1 MTGYTFDYPL
11 FLWLNFDGGAVLD
24 KIMLGIS
31 TPAVWAWFYILI
43 LYMVWRT
50 YGWRGL
56 LIFLLAA
63 AAAIGLGDMIS
74 GIFKHTG
81 MLKSLWAEF
90 PARLRP
96 MYTPELEGL
105 VSNILKKGGQYGTV
119 SGHAATIAAM
129 ATIAI
134 PTIARRWFTWMMI
147 AVVLSVPVGAVVV
160 TVPSFLKAGLSLL
173 RLSGVA
179 PKRGYSSVSNRMG
192 SPFLWG
198 ISTATISSANLPAL
212 IAASAFC

>member
-11 FLWLNFDGGAVLD
+11 FLWLNFDGGAVMD

-56 LIFLLAA
+56 LIFLVAA

-81 MLKSLWAEF
+81 LLKNLWAEF

-147 AVVLSVPVGAVVV
+147 AVVLLICYSRIYLAYHFPVDIA
-160 TVPSFLKAGLSLL
+160 LGLITGV
-173 RLSGVA
+173 LSGGSMYFISRA
-179 PKRGYSSVSNRMG
+179 LMRRWCKR
-192 SPFLWG
+192 
-198 ISTATISSANLPAL
+198 
-212 IAASAFC
+212 

>member
-31 TPAVWAWFYILI
+31 TPSVWAWLYILI
-43 LYMVWRT
+43 LYMVWRS

-56 LIFLLAA
+56 LIFLVAA

-81 MLKSLWAEF
+81 MLKNLWAEF

-147 AVVLSVPVGAVVV
+147 AVVLLICYSRIYLAYHFPVDIV
-160 TVPSFLKAGLSLL
+160 LGLITGV
-173 RLSGVA
+173 LSGGVMTLLCRELMRRWC
-179 PKRGYSSVSNRMG
+179 KK
-192 SPFLWG
+192 
-198 ISTATISSANLPAL
+198 
-212 IAASAFC
+212 

>member
-1 MTGYTFDYPL
+1 M
-11 FLWLNFDGGAVLD
+11 LD

-31 TPAVWAWFYILI
+31 TPAVWAWLYILI

-81 MLKSLWAEF
+81 MLKNLWAEF

-134 PTIARRWFTWMMI
+134 PTIARRWFAWMMI
-147 AVVLSVPVGAVVV
+147 VVVLLICYSRIYLAYHFPVDIA
-160 TVPSFLKAGLSLL
+160 LGLITGV
-173 RLSGVA
+173 LSGGVMLFVC
-179 PKRGYSSVSNRMG
+179 R
-192 SPFLWG
+192 
-198 ISTATISSANLPAL
+198 AL
-212 IAASAFC
+212 INKWCKR

>member
-1 MTGYTFDYPL
+1 M
-11 FLWLNFDGGAVLD
+11 LD

-31 TPAVWAWFYILI
+31 TPTMWAWFYALI

-81 MLKSLWAEF
+81 MLKNLWAEF

-134 PTIARRWFTWMMI
+134 PTIARRWFAWMMI
-147 AVVLSVPVGAVVV
+147 VVVLLICYSRIYLAYHFPVDIA
-160 TVPSFLKAGLSLL
+160 LGLITGV
-173 RLSGVA
+173 LSGGAMLFVC
-179 PKRGYSSVSNRMG
+179 R
-192 SPFLWG
+192 
-198 ISTATISSANLPAL
+198 AL
-212 IAASAFC
+212 INKWCKR

>member
-1 MTGYTFDYPL
+1 MYNNIDYPL

-31 TPAVWAWFYILI
+31 TPSVWAWLYILI
-43 LYMVWRT
+43 LYMVWRS

-56 LIFLLAA
+56 LIFLVAA

-81 MLKSLWAEF
+81 MLKNLWAEF

-147 AVVLSVPVGAVVV
+147 VVVLLICYSRIYLAYHFPVDIV
-160 TVPSFLKAGLSLL
+160 LGLITGV
-173 RLSGVA
+173 LSGGVMTLVCRELMCRWC
-179 PKRGYSSVSNRMG
+179 KQ
-192 SPFLWG
+192 
-198 ISTATISSANLPAL
+198 
-212 IAASAFC
+212 

>member
-1 MTGYTFDYPL
+1 M
-11 FLWLNFDGGAVLD
+11 D

-56 LIFLLAA
+56 LIFLVAA

-81 MLKSLWAEF
+81 LLKNLWAEF

-147 AVVLSVPVGAVVV
+147 AVVLLICYSRIYLAYHFPVDIA
-160 TVPSFLKAGLSLL
+160 LGLITGV
-173 RLSGVA
+173 LSGGA
-179 PKRGYSSVSNRMG
+179 MYLISRALMCRWCKR
-192 SPFLWG
+192 
-198 ISTATISSANLPAL
+198 
-212 IAASAFC
+212 

>member
-1 MTGYTFDYPL
+1 MYNNIDYPL

-31 TPAVWAWFYILI
+31 TPSVWAWLYVLI
-43 LYMVWRT
+43 LYMVWRS

-56 LIFLLAA
+56 LIFLVAA

-81 MLKSLWAEF
+81 MLKNLWAEF

-147 AVVLSVPVGAVVV
+147 VVVLLICYSRIYLAYHFPVDIV
-160 TVPSFLKAGLSLL
+160 LGLITGV
-173 RLSGVA
+173 LSGGVMTLVC
-179 PKRGYSSVSNRMG
+179 R
-192 SPFLWG
+192 
-198 ISTATISSANLPAL
+198 AL
-212 IAASAFC
+212 MRRWCKQ

>member
-31 TPAVWAWFYILI
+31 TPSVWAWLYVLI
-43 LYMVWRT
+43 LYMVWRS

-56 LIFLLAA
+56 LIFLVAA

-81 MLKSLWAEF
+81 MLKNLWAEF

-147 AVVLSVPVGAVVV
+147 AVVLLICYSRIYLAYHFPVDIV
-160 TVPSFLKAGLSLL
+160 LGLITGV
-173 RLSGVA
+173 LSGGVMTLVC
-179 PKRGYSSVSNRMG
+179 R
-192 SPFLWG
+192 
-198 ISTATISSANLPAL
+198 AL
-212 IAASAFC
+212 MCRWCKQ

>member
-31 TPAVWAWFYILI
+31 TPAVWSWFYILI
-43 LYMVWRT
+43 LYMVWRS

-81 MLKSLWAEF
+81 LLKHLWAEF

-147 AVVLSVPVGAVVV
+147 AVVLLICYSRIYLAYHFPVDIA
-160 TVPSFLKAGLSLL
+160 LGLITGV
-173 RLSGVA
+173 LSGGSMYFISRA
-179 PKRGYSSVSNRMG
+179 LMRRWCKR
-192 SPFLWG
+192 
-198 ISTATISSANLPAL
+198 
-212 IAASAFC
+212 

>member
-31 TPAVWAWFYILI
+31 TPSVWAWLYILI
-43 LYMVWRT
+43 LYMVWRS

-56 LIFLLAA
+56 LIFLVAA

-81 MLKSLWAEF
+81 LLKGLWAEF

-147 AVVLSVPVGAVVV
+147 AVVLLICYSRIYLAYHFPVDIV
-160 TVPSFLKAGLSLL
+160 LGLITGV
-173 RLSGVA
+173 LSGGA
-179 PKRGYSSVSNRMG
+179 M
-192 SPFLWG
+192 
-198 ISTATISSANLPAL
+198 AL
-212 IAASAFC
+212 VCRELMRRWCKK

>member
-1 MTGYTFDYPL
+1 MTTGYTFDYPL
-11 FLWLNFDGGAVLD
+11 FLWLNFDGGAALD

-31 TPAVWAWFYILI
+31 TPAVWSWFYILI

-56 LIFLLAA
+56 LIFLVAA

-81 MLKSLWAEF
+81 LLKHLWAEF

-134 PTIARRWFTWMMI
+134 PTIARRWFTWMVI
-147 AVVLSVPVGAVVV
+147 AVVLLICYSRIYLAYHFPVDIA
-160 TVPSFLKAGLSLL
+160 LGLITGV
-173 RLSGVA
+173 LSGGA
-179 PKRGYSSVSNRMG
+179 M
-192 SPFLWG
+192 FL
-198 ISTATISSANLPAL
+198 ICRAL
-212 IAASAFC
+212 MRRWCK

>member
-11 FLWLNFDGGAVLD
+11 FLWLNFDGGAALD

-31 TPAVWAWFYILI
+31 TPAVWSWFYALI
-43 LYMVWRT
+43 LYMVWRS

-56 LIFLLAA
+56 LIFLVAA

-81 MLKSLWAEF
+81 LLKNLWTEF

-96 MYTPELEGL
+96 MYTPELEGM

-147 AVVLSVPVGAVVV
+147 AVVLLICYSRIYLAYHFPVDIA
-160 TVPSFLKAGLSLL
+160 LGLITGV
-173 RLSGVA
+173 LSGGA
-179 PKRGYSSVSNRMG
+179 MY
-192 SPFLWG
+192 L
-198 ISTATISSANLPAL
+198 ISRAL
-212 IAASAFC
+212 IRRWCKR